1 LYFLSFFG
9 TVNTASIN
17 PEPHQRA
24 AETHMDTHGNKHQ
37 LSASLEDYI
46 EAIYHII
53 AAKEVARGKDI
64 SKRLQV
70 SGASVTEALRALS
83 KKGLINYAPYEVI
96 TMTSRGQLIAED
108 VIRRHNSLKKFFT
121 EVLAVDDAIA
131 EQGACK
137 FEHTAPPEIIEQM
150 VNFSKFLDVCP
161 RGGSELLQ
169 GFADFCKKG
178 KTRVNCDECISQCLE
193 HLPFQND

>member
-1 LYFLSFFG
+1 MKDSHL
-9 TVNTASIN
+9 
-17 PEPHQRA
+17 
-24 AETHMDTHGNKHQ
+24 

-53 AAKEVARGKDI
+53 SKKEVARGKDI
-64 SKRLQV
+64 SSRLKV

-96 TMTSRGQLIAED
+96 TMTDKGRIIAED
-108 VIRRHNSLKKFFT
+108 VIRRHNALKKFFV
-121 EVLAVDDAIA
+121 EVLAVSEATA
-131 EQGACK
+131 ETGACK
-137 FEHTAPPEIIEQM
+137 FEHTAPAEIIEQM

-161 RGGSELLQ
+161 RGGKELIQ

-193 HLPFQND
+193 NMPAQSD